1 MRASSEFVRAALAL
15 SLAAIVG
22 ACGGD
27 EKPAAGLAL
36 EIHPA
41 AWDSGEFDPLNTAG
55 PDDIMEIIAARP
67 GQPDAPVFTQVF
79 RLADRR
85 GTLDALPIDDGY
97 RLVVRGFRGPA
108 REFLFYG
115 GTPLFDI
122 VEGKSTRVAIQVG
135 RPDCTMLN
143 HNSSRPSFFVLNGKE
158 DAYFKRWG
166 AASAVL
172 PDGRVLITGGGNVNA
187 EGHLTELRSDI
198 EIYDPRYGQFFFGDE
213 SLRLLRPLA
222 HHTATVLADGR
233 VVIFGGLTTENAQ
246 PVHARDIQIINVD
259 DPVQKVRTANVAV
272 LPGLERYMHAAARL
286 ERDGSVLFTGGIG
299 GDGKPTATVARFFPD
314 PVDPVG
320 GTLSAEGHL
329 QDARVNHAMAPL
341 LREGTLAIVA
351 GGQGVDGEPLKSLE
365 VMVVGGN
372 MTECVAGT
380 TADTVHGCWVPNPY
394 GLALAEPR
402 FGHRALRV
410 GSGHELLFV
419 GGYTARDRTAMA
431 QSLELLHTKLRT
443 EGGEVFSFMGRRPES
458 GELPIGRLTTGR
470 GDFAATPLMDGRILV
485 SGGRQGTLPVT
496 TTSLLSP
503 CRPEN
508 GETCTQAFSEVELA
522 SECALS
528 QPRFGH
534 EAMRLQNGTVLFVG
548 GVTHLGRE
556 TLAAINRA
564 EVFFPMALEACDVF
578 EPCPASVQAAP

>member
-1 MRASSEFVRAALAL
+1 MRTPFRFLSATLAL
-15 SLAAIVG
+15 SLAVVLG

-27 EKPAAGLAL
+27 EKPTAGLAL
-36 EIHPA
+36 EVHPA

-97 RLVVRGFRGPA
+97 RLVVRGFRGPS

-158 DAYFKRWG
+158 DTYFKRWG
-166 AASAVL
+166 SASAVL

-213 SLRLLRPLA
+213 SPP
-222 HHTATVLADGR
+222 TPSTVGAPQRHACSPDGR
-233 VVIFGGLTTENAQ
+233 VVIFGGLTTENACSRST
-246 PVHARDIQIINVD
+246 HATSRSSTSN

-272 LPGLERYMHAAARL
+272 LPRASSATCTLRRGC

-299 GDGKPTATVARFFPD
+299 ADGQADGRPWLRYFPD
-314 PVDPVG
+314 RG
-320 GTLSAEGHL
+320 RSRSAGRCRAEGHL
-329 QDARVNHAMAPL
+329 QDARVNHAMTPL
-341 LREGTLAIVA
+341 LREGTLALVA
-351 GGQGVDGEPLKSLE
+351 GGQGADGEPLKSLE
-365 VMVVGGN
+365 VMVVGAN

-380 TADTVHGCWVPNPY
+380 TPMTRARLLGAQPVRARHVR
-394 GLALAEPR
+394 AR
-402 FGHRALRV
+402 FGHRGPAGRHRARTSVRRRLYQPRSHDHGPEPGTAEHEVSQRAERGLRV
-410 GSGHELLFV
+410 RRRRH
-419 GGYTARDRTAMA
+419 R
-431 QSLELLHTKLRT
+431 
-443 EGGEVFSFMGRRPES
+443 GRRDPRRAA
-458 GELPIGRLTTGR
+458 GHGARRLR
-470 GDFAATPLMDGRILV
+470 RH
-485 SGGRQGTLPVT
+485 GTLRWP
-496 TTSLLSP
+496 
-503 CRPEN
+503 
-508 GETCTQAFSEVELA
+508 G
-522 SECALS
+522 
-528 QPRFGH
+528 
-534 EAMRLQNGTVLFVG
+534 
-548 GVTHLGRE
+548 
-556 TLAAINRA
+556 
-564 EVFFPMALEACDVF
+564 
-578 EPCPASVQAAP
+578 PAHGWPPGQAAGDDDVDSQSVSSGKWRDVRAGVRRGRTRQRVRAQPAAVRSRGAAAAERHGSLRRRRHAPRP